1 MRPVSLGF
9 PPPPRHPRE
18 RRGPVPPLCPRPGPS
33 EAGAEVGQMR
43 ELSSDPGYS
52 SERPPAGRRCTQVA
66 SVHSFLNSSGLY
78 LTCSTSGAGAFVH
91 DLNIHEAFFF
101 FFF

>member
-1 MRPVSLGF
+1 
-9 PPPPRHPRE
+9 
-18 RRGPVPPLCPRPGPS
+18 
-33 EAGAEVGQMR
+33 MR

-101 FFF
+101 FFFKDHVPEALLRCDLRARAAEPRAQGERVMNRAAH